1 VGLVSA
7 DRRVASVLGAL
18 GLAALLLSVWLSL
31 PAFAVGLGGRSIAA
45 GGGDYF
51 VGLFGGVPALAA
63 ALLLLG
69 AGTLQASWR
78 TRVSSVGLVLALVH
92 ALLWVVVIVRHP

>member
-1 VGLVSA
+1 MSA
-7 DRRVASVLGAL
+7 DRRVAGVLGAL

-31 PAFAVGLGGRSIAA
+31 PAFAVGLGGRAVAA

-51 VGLFGGVPALAA
+51 VGLFGGVPALTL

-69 AGTLQASWR
+69 AGTLRASWR
-78 TRVSSVGLVLALVH
+78 TRLSTVGLVLALVH
-92 ALLWVVVIVRHP
+92 ALLWVVVIVRQP